1 MEEIKTLWK
10 DRRRRLGLPLS
21 FTKYYLSEDRIFCEK
36 GLLNLHEEEILLYRV
51 RDLELKRSLG
61 QRIFGVGSVLVHSS
75 DKTMPILE
83 LKNIRNPKKVK
94 ELLYRQTETSKDAK
108 RMRTM
113 EFVGNEHDCHHDGA
127 ASDGPDYDDLD

>member
-21 FTKYYLSEDRIFCEK
+21 FTKYSLSEDRIFCEK

-51 RDLELKRSLG
+51 RDLELKRSIG

-83 LKNIRNPKKVK
+83 LKNIRSAKEVK
-94 ELLYRQTETSKDAK
+94 ELLYRQVEASKDAR

-113 EFVGNEHDCHHDGA
+113 EFVGSEHHHDGEGSGD
-127 ASDGPDYDDLD
+127 SDDYDDLD

>member
-21 FTKYYLSEDRIFCEK
+21 FTKYHLTEDRIFCEK

-51 RDLELKRSLG
+51 RDLELK
-61 QRIFGVGSVLVHSS
+61 
-75 DKTMPILE
+75 
-83 LKNIRNPKKVK
+83 NIRKPKEVK
-94 ELLYRQTETSKDAK
+94 ELLYRQTETSKDAR

-113 EFVGNEHDCHHDGA
+113 EFVGNEHNCHHDGA
-127 ASDGPDYDDLD
+127 ASDDLDQ